1 MFKFWTI
8 HSLIE
13 YTWVR
18 IFKKTIVILSKLK
31 IKNGGSKHVF
41 NEKNMKIMRNIFKE
55 ELEKQEKNKGNLIR
69 ANFKIT
75 ITNLKTLA

>member
-1 MFKFWTI
+1 
-8 HSLIE
+8 
-13 YTWVR
+13 
-18 IFKKTIVILSKLK
+18 
-31 IKNGGSKHVF
+31 
-41 NEKNMKIMRNIFKE
+41 MRNIFKE